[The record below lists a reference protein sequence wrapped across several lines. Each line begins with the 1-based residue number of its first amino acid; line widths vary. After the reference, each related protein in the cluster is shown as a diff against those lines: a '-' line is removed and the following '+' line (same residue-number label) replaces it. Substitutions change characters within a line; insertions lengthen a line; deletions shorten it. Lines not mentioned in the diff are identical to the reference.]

1 MMTFAYNHGGDLDTQ
16 EAYTSGETILTKNG
30 FEKLKDELD
39 HLMSAKRK
47 EVAERLKEAKSFGD
61 LSENSEYE
69 DAKNE
74 QAFIEGRIREI
85 KHVMMHAHIIDTKNV
100 KTDKVQVGLTATLKD
115 LETGKIHDF
124 KLVGSYEA
132 DPDLLQISHE
142 SPVGKA
148 IIDKKVGD
156 IVVIELPHGALR
168 YRVEKI
174 KK

>member
-1 MMTFAYNHGGDLDTQ
+1 MGGILDIQ
-16 EAYTSGETILTKNG
+16 EAYDNNETILTKTG

-39 HLMSAKRK
+39 HLVSVKRK
-47 EVAERLKEAKSFGD
+47 EVAARLKEAKSFGD

-74 QAFIEGRIREI
+74 QAFVEGRIREI
-85 KHVMMHAHIIDTKNV
+85 KHVMMHAHIVDTKQA
-100 KTDKVQVGLTATLKD
+100 KTDSVTVGLTATLKD
-115 LETGKIHDF
+115 LETGKSHDF

-148 IIDKKVGD
+148 IMDKKVGD

-168 YRVEKI
+168 YKVEKI
-174 KK
+174 SK